1 MLNPRLRSAAA
12 GALLGL
18 AILPVFAAEDIWSPP
33 TKIQRAATMWI
44 IRVQSVPGDFLV
56 PIAIMKAWH
65 LKPGARVSIGRGR
78 DIAQDVGGA
87 AAYTPEI
94 IAKLERLDR
103 LDRINRLR
111 TWMGK
116 RRQKQAK
123 R

>member
-1 MLNPRLRSAAA
+1 MKRTQTLVAA
-12 GALLGL
+12 LTL
-18 AILPVFAAEDIWSPP
+18 ASLSPVLAADDIWSPP
-33 TKIQRAATMWI
+33 TKVQRAATRWVL
-44 IRVQSVPGDFLV
+44 RVQGVPGEHLV

-94 IAKLERLDR
+94 VVKLERLDR

-111 TWMGK
+111 AWMSK
-116 RRQKQAK
+116 RRQKQAV